1 MGVRLVSANQL
12 SDSQLSNKKGPEART
27 VLHMLLPT
35 RTPPQPFSEY
45 PHTFSDH
52 ALKTA
57 SRYWSQAMSDAGRV
71 THVGQVTFAG

>member
-35 RTPPQPFSEY
+35 RTPPQPFQNIHIHSRI
-45 PHTFSDH
+45 TT
-52 ALKTA
+52 LKTA
-57 SRYWSQAMSDAGRV
+57 SRYWSQATSDAGV
-71 THVGQVTFAG
+71 